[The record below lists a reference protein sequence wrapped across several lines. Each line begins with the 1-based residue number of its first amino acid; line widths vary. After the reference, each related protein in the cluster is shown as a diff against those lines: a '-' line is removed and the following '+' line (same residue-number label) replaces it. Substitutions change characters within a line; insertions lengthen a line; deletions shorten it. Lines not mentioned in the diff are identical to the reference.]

1 MHTYYEKSDIEFMIK
16 RMKNS
21 HHGPHVRDA
30 VECIFLTKGNIALGV
45 GTELF
50 PMEEGDF
57 AVVFPDLIRHMQV
70 FSSEE
75 GSFGLY
81 LMASPS
87 LIEAFLP
94 TFQKKAPENPVIE
107 KENVHPDIV
116 YAMNALYSEGKLS
129 SAILRKG
136 FLEVILSRAFD
147 SFTFVDKEKFIS
159 TDIIDRVVAY
169 IAEHFQESISE
180 AKMAKD
186 LYISPFAL
194 SRIFSS
200 TFHTNFN
207 GYLNTTRLNY
217 FTNLLSSSDMTITE
231 AMLEAGFE
239 SQRTMNR
246 VFKETYHVSP
256 SEWKKNLKSIA
267 DDINY

>member
-1 MHTYYEKSDIEFMIK
+1 MHTYYEKSDIDFIIR
-16 RMKNS
+16 RMKNTHQS
-21 HHGPHVRDA
+21 PHVSDSI
-30 VECIFLTKGNIALGV
+30 ECIYLMQGSVALGV

-50 PMEEGDF
+50 AMEEGDF

-70 FSSEE
+70 FSSTY
-75 GSFGLY
+75 SYGLY
-81 LMASPS
+81 LMADPT
-87 LIEAFLP
+87 LADAYLT
-94 TFQKKAPENPVIE
+94 TFQKKAPENPVIK

-129 SAILRKG
+129 SAMLRKG

-147 SFTFVDKEKFIS
+147 SFSFVDKEKFIS

-180 AKMAKD
+180 TKMAKD

-207 GYLNTTRLNY
+207 GYLNSTRLNY
-217 FTNLLSSSDMTITE
+217 FTNLLTYSDMTITE
-231 AMLEAGFE
+231 AMLESGFE

-246 VFKETYHVSP
+246 VFKDTYHTSP
-256 SEWKKNLKSIA
+256 SEWKKNLQNSA
-267 DDINY
+267 EDVNY